1 MYDNPT
7 HIRDNA
13 IKSRYSDEEN
23 ELLRAVAQFNGLQVA
38 TLQRQLT
45 LDALA
50 RWEKS
55 SHVSDVA

>member
-23 ELLRAVAQFNGLQVA
+23 ELLRAVAQFNGMQVA

-45 LDALA
+45 LDALS